1 MKRLF
6 QIMILVMVLMLVSCG
21 GKGKSSGNSCPDG
34 YDWSGTDCVKTDT
47 PDSGDSTVT
56 DTDPQPDGGDTA
68 DDTDPEDT
76 DADTEPDDGGSNYT
90 GTCKKIGY
98 GASYEI
104 NIETKKLTIGE
115 ITVKGAAGDEA
126 LYGELWGENSDTLSE
141 FLIGEIT
148 PELSGKT
155 LDLPKGKYNFAYRPV
170 SSANKIN
177 LKEDVEITAD
187 KTIDFDLPLYHLKG
201 KVLNNSGSDFTV
213 EETYQA
219 ETKLILKAGGFEKE
233 IPYSE
238 FSGYDVLLPQGSYT
252 VYFKGQLAAGQGFFE
267 GTAAVKKA
275 AEGQEIDEAVKA
287 LEIGGE
293 SAEIAKNITI
303 KTITFTGSITKPG
316 YAVSA
321 GRLVL
326 VENPP
331 LGSINGVVVAD
342 LSAASSY
349 SITVTAGADL
359 YLLYLPSEDSY
370 PQKYI
375 MIETWNDKTATPSS
389 HDISLDFGRVYG
401 KITFRG
407 GKTFPTVTNC
417 TGLDCTIGKLKAS
430 GTIDL
435 SSYLVKDLGA
445 ELSTDEEGNV
455 TYEALLVRRLASV
468 NQNNDVIY
476 SEKTYKMSF
485 ESFLNDAEG
494 VFKSLPF
501 TVEAKGD
508 VFIGTYEKVDT
519 EGNVST
525 EQQTEKTS
533 SFSFTTTNTTFER
546 DESNNIVADES
557 GTPKTK
563 TVKTWLTE
571 QNIDFDVA
579 PVKVSGKVTLNGST
593 FSTDKDD
600 MIRLKDEDGMEYAV
614 INLSELSG
622 GEYSFYAPAGTYSA
636 IYDGEGILSRNFK
649 TYIYRGLE
657 AASDTEHDL
666 EIKTGK
672 ITLDFNVNGTPFAEW
687 VDAQENLESY
697 GLAINI
703 DKTASEFVLDFSKK
717 EGKYAAEVITGSTVN
732 AYLELAFKDKVASE
746 KSYSRIRL
754 LASHDLKSGTTVRN
768 DISLVG
774 FNVSVKLNGKA
785 VAASDYAAKYS
796 LFGVNSSEIYCPAEG
811 SAAAVVK
818 EGEYK
823 KPAPEL
829 LLNEGFGMT
838 QEIAL
843 DCVYFGK

>member
-6 QIMILVMVLMLVSCG
+6 QIMILVTVLLLVSCG

-90 GTCKKIGY
+90 GNCKKIGE
-98 GASYEI
+98 GGSYEI
-104 NIETKKLTIGE
+104 NVETKKLTIGA
-115 ITVKGAAGDEA
+115 ITVKGAAGDAA
-126 LYGELWGENSDTLSE
+126 LYGELWGENSRTLSE

-155 LDLPKGKYNFAYRPV
+155 FNLPQGKYNFAYRPE
-170 SSANKIN
+170 SSANKID
-177 LKEDVEITAD
+177 LKEDVDITSD

-213 EETYQA
+213 EEAYQA
-219 ETKLILKAGGFEKE
+219 ETKLILKSGGFEKE

-238 FSGYDVLLPQGSYT
+238 FSGYDVLLPQGTYT
-252 VYFKGQLAAGQGFFE
+252 AYFKGQLAAGQGIFE
-267 GTAAVKKA
+267 GTVTQKTDSD
-275 AEGQEIDEAVKA
+275 DELTKTLV
-287 LEIGGE
+287 IGGE
-293 SAEIAKNITI
+293 QAEITRDIKI
-303 KTITFTGSITKPG
+303 KTITFSGSVTQPG
-316 YAVSA
+316 YAVST

-331 LGSINGVVVAD
+331 LGDVNGVVVAD

-370 PQKYI
+370 PQRYI
-375 MIETWNDKTATPSS
+375 QIETWNNKTATPSS
-389 HDISLDFGRVYG
+389 HNISLDFGRVYG

-407 GKTFPTVTNC
+407 GKTFPTVANC
-417 TGLDCTIGKLKAS
+417 TGEACTIGKLKAS

-435 SSYLVKDLGA
+435 SSYIVKDLGM
-445 ELSTDEEGNV
+445 ELSVDEEGYVN
-455 TYEALLVRRLASV
+455 YEALLVRRFASV
-468 NQNNDVIY
+468 SQNDEVVY

-508 VFIGTYEKVDT
+508 VFLGTSEKIDL

-533 SFSFTTTNTTFER
+533 SFSFSTTNTTFER
-546 DESNNIVADES
+546 DEENNIVADES

-571 QNIDFDVA
+571 QKIDFDVA

-614 INLSELSG
+614 LNLSGLSG

-636 IYDGEGILSRNFK
+636 LYEGEGILSKNFK

-657 AASDTEHDL
+657 VAGDMEHDF

-687 VDAQENLESY
+687 IDAQKDLESY
-697 GLAINI
+697 GLAVNI

-746 KSYSRIRL
+746 QSYSKIKL
-754 LASHDLKSGTTVRN
+754 LSSHDLKSGTTVRN

-785 VAASDYAAKYS
+785 VTASDYAARYS
-796 LFGVNSSEIYCPAEG
+796 LFGVHSSEIYCPADG

-823 KPAPEL
+823 SPAPEL
-829 LLNEGFGMT
+829 FLNEGFGMK
-838 QEIAL
+838 QDIAL